1 MAYPGFPKP
10 LYDIYSASKA
20 AVAAITEAQ
29 APLLG
34 SYHLI

>member
-34 SYHLI
+34 TYHLI